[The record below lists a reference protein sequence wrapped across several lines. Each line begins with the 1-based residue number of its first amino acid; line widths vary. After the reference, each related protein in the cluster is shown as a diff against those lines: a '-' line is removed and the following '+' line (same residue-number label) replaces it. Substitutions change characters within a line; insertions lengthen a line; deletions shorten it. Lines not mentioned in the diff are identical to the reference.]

1 MMLKSLVIW
10 RWWALLGEEV
20 SLHIPKPSEQISL
33 IGALDSMVER
43 IESNEYLRVAWE
55 QEVEEISNRDEL
67 TIVNKLGL
75 GHDSEYIV

>member
-1 MMLKSLVIW
+1 
-10 RWWALLGEEV
+10 
-20 SLHIPKPSEQISL
+20 
-33 IGALDSMVER
+33 MVER

-75 GHDSEYIV
+75 GVRFGIYCIAKNREASGIKSKLKPEQVEKSVISLSRNNMWEDSN